1 MVSCGFGTI
10 RNQGWFAVL
19 QSLCDAQRW
28 PSDSLAGTWF
38 SCSSFSANDSISKFN
53 SGHEAWGWGDEEAQA
68 KKIFNMVY
76 WEALSLGQG
85 AISPAQFSGAIVFPP
100 LLLR

>member
-1 MVSCGFGTI
+1 MVCSPAEPL
-10 RNQGWFAVL
+10 RA
-19 QSLCDAQRW
+19 DAQRW

-68 KKIFNMVY
+68 KKISNMVY
-76 WEALSLGQG
+76 REALSLGQE
-85 AISPAQFSGAIVFPP
+85 AITPAQFSGAIVFPP
-100 LLLR
+100 LLLW